1 MSKVLRIVLIILLA
15 VSAVLGILFYSGGED
30 ISGQPVYT
38 NTFIVWAYILAGT
51 AVAFAV
57 IFPVFQMIK
66 NPKAAVKS
74 LLGLLVVA
82 VIVFL
87 AYSVASGEKLGI
99 TNPELMQYDVPGT
112 LKYAG
117 TLLNSVYF
125 LAGLAILSMIYAEVS
140 KVFK

>member
-1 MSKVLRIVLIILLA
+1 MSKVLRIILIILLA
-15 VSAVLGILFYSGGED
+15 VSAILGILFYAGGED

-38 NTFIVWAYILAGT
+38 NTFIVWAYILAGI
-51 AVAFAV
+51 AVLFAI
-57 IFPVFQMIK
+57 IFPVMQMLK

-82 VIVFL
+82 VIVFV
-87 AYSVASGEKLGI
+87 AYAVSSGEKLGI

-140 KVFK
+140 KMFK

>member
-1 MSKVLRIVLIILLA
+1 MSKILRITLIILLA
-15 VSAVLGILFYSGGED
+15 VSAILAILFYAGGED

-38 NTFIVWAYILAGT
+38 NTFIVWAYILAGI
-51 AVAFAV
+51 AVFFAI
-57 IFPVFQMIK
+57 IFPIFQMIK

-82 VIVFL
+82 VVVFV
-87 AYSVASGEKLGI
+87 AYAVSSGEKLGI

-125 LAGLAILSMIYAEVS
+125 LAGLAILSMIFSEVS
-140 KVFK
+140 KMFK

>member
-1 MSKVLRIVLIILLA
+1 MSKILRITLIILLA
-15 VSAVLGILFYSGGED
+15 VSAILAILFYAGGED

-38 NTFIVWAYILAGT
+38 NTFIVWAYILAGI
-51 AVAFAV
+51 AVFFAI
-57 IFPVFQMIK
+57 IFPIFQMIK

-74 LLGLLVVA
+74 LLGFLVVA
-82 VIVFL
+82 VVVFV
-87 AYSVASGEKLGI
+87 AYAVSSGEKLGI

-125 LAGLAILSMIYAEVS
+125 LAGLAILSMIFSEVS
-140 KVFK
+140 KMFK

>member
-15 VSAVLGILFYSGGED
+15 VSAVLGILFYAGGED
-30 ISGQPVYT
+30 ISGQPIYT
-38 NTFIVWAYILAGT
+38 NTFIVWAYILAGI
-51 AVAFAV
+51 AVVFAIV
-57 IFPVFQMIK
+57 FPIFQMIK
-66 NPKAAVKS
+66 NPKAAVKG
-74 LLGLLVVA
+74 LLGLVVVA
-82 VIVFL
+82 VVVFV
-87 AYSVASGEKLGI
+87 AYAVSSGEELGI

-140 KVFK
+140 KIFK

>member
-1 MSKVLRIVLIILLA
+1 MNKILRIVLIILLA
-15 VSAVLGILFYSGGED
+15 VSAVMGILFYSGGED

-38 NTFIVWAYILAGT
+38 NTFIVWAYILTGIAI
-51 AVAFAV
+51 VFAI
-57 IFPVFQMIK
+57 IFPIFQMIK

-82 VIVFL
+82 VVIFV
-87 AYSVASGEKLGI
+87 AYAVASGEKLGI
-99 TNPELMQYDVPGT
+99 TNPELMKYDVPGT

-125 LAGLAILSMIYAEVS
+125 LAGLAILSMIYSEVS
-140 KVFK
+140 KMFK